1 MNDYK
6 IMREPERLLAAV
18 VSCGPAVL
26 IGILMIMSLLQT
38 RPGWQDRAYR
48 ETQKAPHRSA
58 GLKSFWALNRAP
70 DLVSA
75 NAIDLSWAGTHRQAP
90 YCELARIAKRPFSF
104 WNSPYLAYH
113 A

>member
-38 RPGWQDRAYR
+38 RPG
-48 ETQKAPHRSA
+48 
-58 GLKSFWALNRAP
+58 
-70 DLVSA
+70 
-75 NAIDLSWAGTHRQAP
+75 
-90 YCELARIAKRPFSF
+90 
-104 WNSPYLAYH
+104 
-113 A
+113 